1 MNHLFKNRNPSS
13 RKEEE
18 EEEEEER
25 QQRVKRE
32 REREKEKERN
42 KKRVVA
48 RAYVPAVPAAL
59 ELRRA
64 VVSEVVAAH
73 FIGRSRVLT
82 FKEKERKRERKL
94 CRDPEKIFLKKEH
107 P

>member
-1 MNHLFKNRNPSS
+1 LVLVFLFPSIAILNHLFKNRNPSS
-13 RKEEE
+13 SRKEEEE

-32 REREKEKERN
+32 SERERK
-42 KKRVVA
+42 KKRERKRESFCA
-48 RAYVPAVPAAL
+48 RACVPAVPAAL

-73 FIGRSRVLT
+73 CIGRSRVLT
-82 FKEKERKRERKL
+82 FKEKRKE
-94 CRDPEKIFLKKEH
+94 
-107 P
+107 

>member
-32 REREKEKERN
+32 RERERKREKQKESR
-42 KKRVVA
+42 RA
-48 RAYVPAVPAAL
+48 LAYVPAVPAAL

-73 FIGRSRVLT
+73 CIGRSRVLT
-82 FKEKERKRERKL
+82 FKEKRKRKRGRKL
-94 CRDPEKIFLKKEH
+94 WRDPEKIF
-107 P
+107 